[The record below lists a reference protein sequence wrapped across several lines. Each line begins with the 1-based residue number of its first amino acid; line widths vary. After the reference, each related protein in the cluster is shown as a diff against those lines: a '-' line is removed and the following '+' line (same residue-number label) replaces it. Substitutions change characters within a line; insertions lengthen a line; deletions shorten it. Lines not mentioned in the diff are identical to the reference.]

1 MNDIEEII
9 KNIEVP
15 SGLELR
21 VLKSTVS
28 CRIYFSYKGVKCRET
43 ISCRKIPKIETPT
56 HKKHFASDI
65 KKDIAYADSKRG
77 SIIYE
82 IQRRTFKYSNHFPDS
97 KRCTLFGE
105 TYHDSVTV
113 GDLLEEYLQKVDK
126 LKERSTAR
134 NYKKAITGQLM
145 PYFRDTPVQELK
157 PKHIREWMYNKSL
170 SCKRKTIVN
179 NLIPLKQILKQA
191 VADKVILRSPLDDI
205 DIDQEIVKEA
215 RESEYECDPFNIQ
228 EIEQILSHMDGQVRN
243 IFTTAFFTGMRTSEL
258 IGLTW
263 EKVHFREGYILVDQA
278 KVDGVMK
285 GTKTGKK
292 GIRKVIML
300 EPVVKALEDQA
311 NYTLNQDAFV
321 FHHPTQNKPW
331 ANDKQLRMTGWM
343 PAIKR
348 SGVRYRNPYQ
358 TRHSYACLMIAQNEN
373 LFWLAGQLGHRG
385 IEMLNRHYGA
395 FIEQSGERY
404 RPKQGFAGVTAKLF

>member
-1 MNDIEEII
+1 MSEIDEII
-9 KNIEVP
+9 KNIEAP
-15 SGLELR
+15 AGLELR

-43 ISCRKIPKIETPT
+43 ITCRKISKLETPT
-56 HKKHFASDI
+56 HKKHFTNDI
-65 KKDIAYADSKRG
+65 KKDIVYADSKRG

-97 KRCTLFGE
+97 KRCALFGE

-126 LKERSTAR
+126 LKEKSTAR
-134 NYKKAITGQLM
+134 NYTKSITGQLM

-179 NLIPLKQILKQA
+179 NLIPLKQVLKQA

-215 RESEYECDPFNIQ
+215 KESEYECDPFNIK

-263 EKVHFREGYILVDQA
+263 EKVNFREGYILVDQA
-278 KVDGVMK
+278 
-285 GTKTGKK
+285 
-292 GIRKVIML
+292 
-300 EPVVKALEDQA
+300 
-311 NYTLNQDAFV
+311 NYTLNKDAYV

-343 PAIKR
+343 PAMKR
-348 SGVRYRNPYQ
+348 SGVRYNPYQ
-358 TRHSYACLMIAQNEN
+358 TRHSFACLMIAQNEN
-373 LFWLAGQLGHRG
+373 LFWLAGQLGHKG

-404 RPKQGFAGVTAKLF
+404 QPKQGFADVSAKLF